1 MTKTF
6 TYQTSGTCS
15 RQIDLEL
22 EEGVIRSVRFTGG
35 CQGNTT
41 GVATLVRGMRA
52 EEAIARLGGID
63 CKGRGTSCPDQLA
76 RALRQA
82 LSAQAETC

>member
-1 MTKTF
+1 MKKTYS
-6 TYQTSGTCS
+6 YQTMGPCS

-22 EEGVIRSVRFTGG
+22 EGDVVRSVRFTGG

-41 GVATLVRGMRA
+41 GIATLVRGMRA
-52 EEAIARLGGID
+52 AEVIERLGGID

-76 RALRQA
+76 CALRRM
-82 LSAQAETC
+82 LAE